1 MGNSKNTGDEMKSIQ
16 TAVPVGEN
24 ADIEQLQQ
32 ILTDLK
38 SKNSKLFKIEDN
50 LIQDN
55 IKISNKNMSL
65 LSCVEEMEEESNQTD
80 QNSFN
85 KYQSSSLE
93 ELAHIVNQLDGSF
106 KLGLESLGEEHRLNI
121 EDYKHRVLGIK

>member
-1 MGNSKNTGDEMKSIQ
+1 MGNTKNTNDETKSIQ
-16 TAVPVGEN
+16 TAAADGEN

-32 ILTDLK
+32 ILSDLK

-65 LSCVEEMEEESNQTD
+65 LACVEEMEEESNQLD
-80 QNSFN
+80 QSFG
-85 KYQSSSLE
+85 KYQSSSIE
-93 ELAHIVNQLDGSF
+93 ELAQIVNQFDGSF
-106 KLGLESLGEEHRLNI
+106 ELGHENLSEENRLNI
-121 EDYKHRVLGIK
+121 EDHKKRVLGIK